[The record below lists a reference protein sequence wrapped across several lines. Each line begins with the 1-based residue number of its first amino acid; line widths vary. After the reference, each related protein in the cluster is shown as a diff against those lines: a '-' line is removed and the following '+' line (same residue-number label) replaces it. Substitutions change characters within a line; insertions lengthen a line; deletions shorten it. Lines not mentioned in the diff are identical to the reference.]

1 MRTNGSR
8 LLRLVRL
15 ASCCAVLLGVS
26 GVTSVCL
33 AQAHRPVQRVP
44 AGTRMKIRLDDTID
58 AKEGRR
64 GDKFKATVLTPHK
77 YEEARID
84 GHLQSVKRSG
94 KFEGRT
100 AILLVFDRIRYRNG
114 TVAPLHAQVE
124 RVYGEENVER
134 VDEEGNVESGKRG
147 TQTKKRVGG
156 GAIAGAVIGGLAGG
170 GKGAAI
176 GAVVG
181 GAAGAGSLMIQGSKS
196 LKLERGTEILILV
209 SRR

>member
-1 MRTNGSR
+1 MRTNGFR
-8 LLRLVRL
+8 LLRRVGLV
-15 ASCCAVLLGVS
+15 SCCAALFGVS

-33 AQAHRPVQRVP
+33 AQARKPVQRVP
-44 AGTRMKIRLDDTID
+44 SGTHMKIRLDDTVD
-58 AKEGRR
+58 AKEARR
-64 GDKFKATVLTPHK
+64 GDKFKATVLTPRK

-84 GHLQSVKRSG
+84 GHLQSVKQSG
-94 KFEGRT
+94 KFKGRT
-100 AILLVFDRIRYRNG
+100 AVTLVFDRIHYRNG
-114 TVAPLHAQVE
+114 TVAPLHGQVE
-124 RVYGEENVER
+124 RVYGEESVKR

-156 GAIAGAVIGGLAGG
+156 GAVAGAVIGGLAGG

-209 SRR
+209 TR

>member
-1 MRTNGSR
+1 MRTNGSS
-8 LLRLVRL
+8 LLRRVGL
-15 ASCCAVLLGVS
+15 ASCCALLCAS
-26 GVTSVCL
+26 GVTNVCL
-33 AQAHRPVQRVP
+33 AQARKPVQRVP
-44 AGTRMKIRLDDTID
+44 SGTHMKIRLDDTID

-64 GDKFKATVLTPHK
+64 GDKFKATVLTPRK

-84 GHLQSVKRSG
+84 GHLQSVKKSG
-94 KFEGRT
+94 KFAGRT
-100 AILLVFDRIRYRNG
+100 AVTLVFDRIRYSNG
-114 TVAPLHAQVE
+114 TVAPLHGQVE
-124 RVYGEENVER
+124 RVYGEESVKR

-176 GAVVG
+176 GAAVG

-196 LKLERGTEILILV
+196 LKLEKGTEILIRV
-209 SRR
+209 TR

>member
-1 MRTNGSR
+1 
-8 LLRLVRL
+8 
-15 ASCCAVLLGVS
+15 
-26 GVTSVCL
+26 
-33 AQAHRPVQRVP
+33 
-44 AGTRMKIRLDDTID
+44 MKIRLDDTID
-58 AKEGRR
+58 AKETRR

-114 TVAPLHAQVE
+114 TVVPLHAQVE
-124 RVYGEENVER
+124 RVYGEESVKR

-176 GAVVG
+176 GAAVG
-181 GAAGAGSLMIQGSKS
+181 GAVGAGSLMIQGSKS
-196 LKLERGTEILILV
+196 LRLERGTEILILV
-209 SRR
+209 SR